1 MNAHDTAPDLPET
14 EDLAAQYVLGMLDAD
29 AHAAAEK
36 RLASDRVFAREVYA
50 WQDRL
55 LPLGRRV
62 APQALPATILGRLL
76 ERIGSSRRR
85 AVAWWQRAGLWQAVS
100 AFSIL
105 LAVTLGLRGTVV
117 PDAPDGPR
125 YLAVLNSPEGH
136 EVVWVVEVAAA
147 DTLRL
152 KPVGAMPAIPEA
164 KSLQFWTKP
173 KGADRP
179 TSLGLVK
186 TGQALEVPRT
196 SLPAVES
203 EQLFEVT
210 LEPEYGSPT
219 GKPTGPI
226 LAIGRMIAL

>member
-1 MNAHDTAPDLPET
+1 MSTHDTAPGQPDA
-14 EDLAAQYVLGMLDAD
+14 EDLAAQYVLGMLDTD
-29 AHAAAEK
+29 GHAAAEK
-36 RLASDRVFAREVYA
+36 RMVHDRAFAHEVYR

-62 APQALPATILGRLL
+62 SPHPLPASILVRLL
-76 ERIGSSRRR
+76 ERIGTSPRR
-85 AVAWWQRAGLWQAVS
+85 AMAWWQRAGLWQAVS
-100 AFSIL
+100 AFSIV
-105 LAVTLGLRGTVV
+105 LAVGLALRAPIEAPVA
-117 PDAPDGPR
+117 DAPR

-136 EVVWVVEVAAA
+136 EVVWVVEVASGE
-147 DTLRL
+147 TLRL
-152 KPVGAMPAIPEA
+152 KPVGAMLAIPGA

-186 TGQALEVPRT
+186 TGQALEVPRS
-196 SLPAVES
+196 SLPAVER

-219 GKPTGPI
+219 GRPTGPI

>member
-1 MNAHDTAPDLPET
+1 MSPHDTAPDLPDSD
-14 EDLAAQYVLGMLDAD
+14 DLAAQYVLGMLDAD

-36 RLASDRVFAREVYA
+36 RLARDRAFAREVYR

-55 LPLGRRV
+55 LPLGQRV
-62 APQALPATILGRLL
+62 SPHPLPATILGRLL
-76 ERIGSSRRR
+76 ERIGAPHRR
-85 AVAWWQRAGLWQAVS
+85 AVAWWQRASLWQAVS
-100 AFSIL
+100 AFSIV
-105 LAVTLGLRGTVV
+105 LAVGLALRAPIEAPVA
-117 PDAPDGPR
+117 DAPR

-136 EVVWVVEVAAA
+136 EVVWVVEVAAS
-147 DTLRL
+147 DVLKL

-164 KSLQFWTKP
+164 RSLQFWTKP

-186 TGQALEVPRT
+186 TGQALEVPRS
-196 SLPAVES
+196 SLPAVER

-219 GKPTGPI
+219 GRPTGPI